1 MKFRLKYLLFIIP
14 VLIFLVIL
22 YFVLSPKSVQVRKVT
37 VSTGEVVKSV
47 SASGF
52 VKSTLESNTSF
63 QVPGKVVNLY
73 KKEGDFVKKGDLI
86 AQVSNEDV
94 FYETES
100 ARKRK
105 DSAQRTRDIYVDN
118 YLNDTDEVGGDT
130 QYKLNVEKL
139 TDDLRYLDNLY
150 KSSLATLKKTYL
162 YAPFDGTI
170 TSIPFEIGDYV
181 LTTTPI
187 KMSNLESLEFQADLD
202 QEDYKYIKIGQDV
215 SIVLDAYPD
224 ETFIGKVYE
233 VPFYVDEES
242 STKTFRI
249 KISLENKNNM
259 IVKGMTGDANI
270 IIEKL
275 DFVVNLPFDA
285 VYNENEKNYVWVVDS
300 NNKLKKEFIEIGLEG
315 DTQTSINSQIPEF
328 VVVPSSQAKDVKE
341 GYVVSY

>member
-1 MKFRLKYLLFIIP
+1 MKFKLKYFLFIIP
-14 VLIFLVIL
+14 VLIFLIIL
-22 YFVLSPKSVQVRKVT
+22 YFVLSPKSVQVRKVNVAT
-37 VSTGEVVKSV
+37 SEVIKSV

-86 AQVSNEDV
+86 AQVSNEDI
-94 FYETES
+94 FYEAES

-130 QYKLNVEKL
+130 QYQLNIEKL

-202 QEDYKYIKIGQDV
+202 QEDYKYIKLGQDV

-224 ETFIGKVYE
+224 ETFVGKVYE

-275 DFVVNLPFDA
+275 DSVVNIPFDA
-285 VYNENEKNYVWVVDS
+285 VYTENEKNYVWIVDS
-300 NNKLKKEFIEIGLEG
+300 NNKLAKEFVEIGLEG
-315 DTQTSINSQIPEF
+315 DTKTSINSKLPEF

-341 GYVVSY
+341 GYVVTY

>member
-1 MKFRLKYLLFIIP
+1 MKLKLKYFLFIIP
-14 VLIFLVIL
+14 VLIFLIIL
-22 YFVLSPKSVQVRKVT
+22 YFVLSPKSVQVRKVNVAT
-37 VSTGEVVKSV
+37 SEVIKSV

-86 AQVSNEDV
+86 AQVSNEDI
-94 FYETES
+94 FYEAES

-130 QYKLNVEKL
+130 QYQLNIEKL

-224 ETFIGKVYE
+224 ETFVGKVYE

-275 DFVVNLPFDA
+275 DSVVNIPFDA
-285 VYNENEKNYVWVVDS
+285 VYSENEKNYVWIVDS
-300 NNKLKKEFIEIGLEG
+300 NNKLAKEFVEIGLEG
-315 DTQTSINSQIPEF
+315 DTKTSINSKLPEF

-341 GYVVSY
+341 GYVVTY